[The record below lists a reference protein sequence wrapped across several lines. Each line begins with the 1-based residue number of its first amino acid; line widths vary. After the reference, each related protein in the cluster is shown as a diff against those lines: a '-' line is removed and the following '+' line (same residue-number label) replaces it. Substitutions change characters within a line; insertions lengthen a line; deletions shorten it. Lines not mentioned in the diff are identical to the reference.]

1 MSIIVWLIVGGIIGW
16 LASLL
21 AGTDER
27 MGVFANIVV
36 GIVGAFLGGLLA
48 QAFGFGPIN
57 VLSFGGFVF
66 SLLGALI
73 LLGIIRAVRHA

>member
-36 GIVGAFLGGLLA
+36 GIVGAFLGGLLPSFIWLYFLA
-48 QAFGFGPIN
+48 GLPGC
-57 VLSFGGFVF
+57 LSFYTDV
-66 SLLGALI
+66 
-73 LLGIIRAVRHA
+73 